1 MSIDGTDFHIQQ
13 QGAVAKGND
22 FASFKLN
29 GKSALRYEIGL
40 DILEGNLIWIQ
51 GPYAAGK
58 WTDISIFRHCLINH
72 LDPYERVVADKGYVG
87 EAPQFVKCPNSKT
100 LRKEHQQMTRQV
112 SARHETINARFKYWG
127 ILEEKYR
134 HDIDDHGDVV
144 VAVGVIIQL
153 TIENGEPLYK
163 VEYDDIN

>member
-1 MSIDGTDFHIQQ
+1 MSIDGTDFRIQQ
-13 QGAVAKGND
+13 KGAVAKGND

-58 WTDISIFRHCLINH
+58 WTDISIFRHCLMDH

-100 LRKEHQQMTRQV
+100 LRQEHQRMTQQV
-112 SARHETINARFKYWG
+112 SAWHKTINARFKYWG
-127 ILEEKYR
+127 ILQQEYR

-144 VAVGVIIQL
+144 VALGVIIQL
-153 TIENGEPLYK
+153 TIEHGKPLY
-163 VEYDDIN
+163 IM